1 MHVMYLISCVWFSTY
16 FISIHVPMVYQYHIT
31 IHSAEL
37 CWNPESVRFIGPR
50 FQPLRFRRWKKRNSE
65 STRANGPCAAP
76 PPPNWRIQAGWA
88 ASNVARIRHGPLQ
101 NTTCFTAI
109 TKKKLIRTIKKNC
122 NHILTTTKWGIAAC
136 CLIKGWHMFINRE
149 GPTQSSTAIFFGMWV
164 LVNSGMIINMN
175 LTLFEVWQG
184 VSCWVWRS
192 ICIEPE
198 HCEGCIYPPLGCS
211 WFNKCATTCPR
222 TLPCLETG
230 LERSLC

>member
-1 MHVMYLISCVWFSTY
+1 MFIYYFMFFYWLLLLFLFFCLTILWLLMLLLYIIFMHVMYLISCVWFSTY

-101 NTTCFTAI
+101 NTTCFTPI
-109 TKKKLIRTIKKNC
+109 TKKKTYQ
-122 NHILTTTKWGIAAC
+122 NH
-136 CLIKGWHMFINRE
+136 
-149 GPTQSSTAIFFGMWV
+149 
-164 LVNSGMIINMN
+164 
-175 LTLFEVWQG
+175 
-184 VSCWVWRS
+184 
-192 ICIEPE
+192 
-198 HCEGCIYPPLGCS
+198 
-211 WFNKCATTCPR
+211 
-222 TLPCLETG
+222 
-230 LERSLC
+230 